1 MKSLLVGAALTAVL
15 SGGAFAQAPVFNGA
29 PEWVDPE
36 TGNSF
41 KLRGRLFLDAAAV
54 EVDLDARD
62 ESYTDTEIRTGRLGV
77 EGEWYGFGYK
87 AEWDFAG
94 DEVTAKDVYISREIG
109 AFDVWI
115 GNQKTPNSLEEQT
128 SSRYTTFME
137 RGQATDAFRLDRR
150 IGVTVGTG
158 GDRYSFRGGVF
169 GGDVSEDADG
179 ASESHA
185 LAARF
190 TAAPINTDAAVLHLG
205 ASTRYYS
212 REDTGPAIR
221 IRSRPNVHL
230 AQRLVAAST
239 AAEESTLYG
248 LEAAWISG
256 PFHAHAEYMTEDV
269 DGVAEDFEGY
279 FVNLGWFITGEQRA
293 YRASSGTFR
302 RTSPN
307 APLSMQG
314 LGAWEVAGRYDVL
327 DAGSGGEM
335 ATYTLGLNWYPESHV
350 RFMVNAVVAE
360 VDGSGAAFGE
370 GDFAAVQARVQI
382 DW

>member
-1 MKSLLVGAALTAVL
+1 MKSLLVGAAMAAVL
-15 SGGAFAQAPVFNGA
+15 SGGAQAQAPVFNGA

-41 KLRGRLFLDAAAV
+41 KLRGRLFFDVATADG
-54 EVDLDARD
+54 DLDARE
-62 ESYTDTEIRTGRLGV
+62 ESYTDTEMRTGRLGV
-77 EGEWYGFGYK
+77 EGSWHGFGYK

-94 DEVTAKDVYISREIG
+94 DEVSAKDVYISRDIG
-109 AFDVWI
+109 AFDVRI

-128 SSRYTTFME
+128 SSRYISFME

-150 IGVTVGTG
+150 IGVSIGTG
-158 GDRYSFRGGVF
+158 GDTYSFRAGAF
-169 GGDVSEDADG
+169 GGDVSEDAGG
-179 ASESHA
+179 ADESNA

-190 TAAPINTDAAVLHLG
+190 TLAPLNTDDAVLHLG

-212 REDTGPAIR
+212 REDAGPAIR

-230 AQRLVAAST
+230 AQRLVAAGT

-293 YRASSGTFR
+293 YRASSGAFR
-302 RTSPN
+302 RTSPTS
-307 APLSMQG
+307 PLSQG
-314 LGAWEVAGRYDVL
+314 GAGAWEVAGRYDVL

-335 ATYTLGLNWYPESHV
+335 ATYTLGLNWYPESRV
-350 RFMVNAVVAE
+350 RFMLNAVVAE
-360 VDGSGAAFGE
+360 IDGSGAPFGE
-370 GDFAAVQARVQI
+370 GDFTALQARVQI